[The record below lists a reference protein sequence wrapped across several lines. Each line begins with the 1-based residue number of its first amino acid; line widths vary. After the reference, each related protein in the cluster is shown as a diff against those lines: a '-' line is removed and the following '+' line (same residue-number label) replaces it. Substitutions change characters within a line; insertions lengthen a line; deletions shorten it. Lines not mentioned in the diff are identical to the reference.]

1 MSSPAGRRRPGQMPS
16 KTGHSRPRGPD
27 LIHRRA
33 ACSTGSLTP
42 MWSPG
47 HRPAETGTP
56 SISFPEGRLRRVCRS
71 VPARSSLTACSSERS
86 VSPWSSLRLCG
97 RLAWYSLILLMFL
110 SPSAARA
117 SRGRR
122 SPSTPRAE
130 TSFRGGGP
138 FCGDGDVFHFRDHHQ
153 LMMTEPIVVLSLYEG
168 IMIAYWR
175 EL

>member
-1 MSSPAGRRRPGQMPS
+1 MR
-16 KTGHSRPRGPD
+16 
-27 LIHRRA
+27 
-33 ACSTGSLTP
+33 SL
-42 MWSPG
+42 
-47 HRPAETGTP
+47 
-56 SISFPEGRLRRVCRS
+56 
-71 VPARSSLTACSSERS
+71 LTACCSERS
-86 VSPWSSLRLCG
+86 VSHSSSLRLCG
-97 RLAWYSLILLMFL
+97 GLAWYSLILLMFL

-138 FCGDGDVFHFRDHHQ
+138 FCGDGDVFHLRDRHQ
-153 LMMTEPIVVLSLYEG
+153 LMMTEPIIVLSLYEG

>member
-1 MSSPAGRRRPGQMPS
+1 MSSPAGRRRPGQIPS

-56 SISFPEGRLRRVCRS
+56 SISFPEGRLRRVFRS

-86 VSPWSSLRLCG
+86 VSPWSSLRLHG
-97 RLAWYSLILLMFL
+97 RSASYSLVLLMFRP
-110 SPSAARA
+110 PSAARR
-117 SRGRR
+117 SRGRC
-122 SPSTPRAE
+122 SPSILSAE
-130 TSFRGGGP
+130 TSLRAGVPSCAGSDSIHP
-138 FCGDGDVFHFRDHHQ
+138 VNATRRWCGIQAVS
-153 LMMTEPIVVLSLYEG
+153 LSVHEG
-168 IMIAYWR
+168 IVIAYWR
-175 EL
+175 EF